1 MSGPLTLSTEAVILS
16 VAKDLSLCC
25 GEVLRSLR
33 SLRMTG
39 LSWALIIPGIASAQV
54 SGQSFQ
60 VTPETARPTI
70 GDIVTVA
77 FRVRLDERDLL
88 FDTVPQPLNGLP
100 PGVRVLSIDKLTRAP
115 DRIFHGKARLAFYR
129 TGRQPVPV
137 FMLPF
142 MRAVKGVQRATL
154 ASDSAFVEVGSLAP
168 AGNPPLKDIREMEL
182 DAGPGLWPLAA
193 AGLLAPLLLAGYAIR
208 RRRRRPPASVAVSPP
223 PPPPPSAYQRALARL
238 EVIGQERWPERGEVA
253 RHYEEII
260 DALRGYLEAAEE
272 VPARERT
279 TEEVLWALPPHLSHD
294 GLRAKLRSLLDEAD
308 LVKFAR
314 LTPRPMAA
322 DRFLER
328 SRLLLQQWSE
338 VTARSEV
345 ADALR

>member
-1 MSGPLTLSTEAVILS
+1 MAAVLCALSTS
-16 VAKDLSLCC
+16 
-25 GEVLRSLR
+25 G
-33 SLRMTG
+33 T
-39 LSWALIIPGIASAQV
+39 ASAQV

-100 PGVRVLSIDKLTRAP
+100 PGVRMLSIDKLTRAP

-129 TGRQPVPV
+129 TGRQAVPV

-168 AGNPPLKDIREMEL
+168 AGNPPLKDIREIEL

-193 AGLLAPLLLAGYAIR
+193 AGLLALLLLAGYAIR
-208 RRRRRPPASVAVSPP
+208 RGRRRPPASVAVSPPPP

-238 EVIGQERWPERGEVA
+238 EVIGQEHWPERGEVA
-253 RHYEEII
+253 RHYEEIV

-294 GLRAKLRSLLDEAD
+294 GLREKLRSLLDEAD

-314 LTPRPMAA
+314 LTPRPMTA
-322 DRFLER
+322 DRFLQR
-328 SRLLLQQWSE
+328 GRLLLQQWSE